1 MKTQYNDRL
10 GTFPLSQGR
19 SKLEKL
25 IKTAMKHALDKLEVV
40 DRAEFDVQSE
50 ALSKALAHVKE
61 LEKEITELKSKIES
75 LASSD
80 KEL

>member
-40 DRAEFDVQSE
+40 DRGEFDVQSE

-75 LASSD
+75 LASSG

>member
-1 MKTQYNDRL
+1 MMDWFFVLHTSIYYLLVQ
-10 GTFPLSQGR
+10 
-19 SKLEKL
+19 

>member
-50 ALSKALAHVKE
+50 ALSKALVHVKE
-61 LEKEITELKSKIES
+61 LEKEINELKSKIES

-80 KEL
+80 

>member
-75 LASSD
+75 LASSG

>member
-61 LEKEITELKSKIES
+61 LEKEITELKSEIES
-75 LASSD
+75 LASSG

>member
-61 LEKEITELKSKIES
+61 LEKEITELQREIES
-75 LASSD
+75 LASSG

>member
-25 IKTAMKHALDKLEVV
+25 IKTAMNHALDKLEVV

-61 LEKEITELKSKIES
+61 LEKEITELKSKIDS
-75 LASSD
+75 LPSSD
-80 KEL
+80 QEL